1 MSTYA
6 KMRARRDNWRRKTGE
21 SRTQLHYQLR
31 ENRRVKRERDQY
43 KKAWRSSQQAIK
55 ELQQKRTLEPIPD
68 KADLVLIALQLF
80 LVARIGFRAVSRVLA
95 VMASHLGLRKPPCA
109 QTLINWVTRLSLA
122 RMRDRAL
129 SMPSAA
135 RFDHGY
141 ILLLDISIGLGQ
153 GKILT
158 LLALDPRHHE
168 TQQGAPALKHLRC
181 LAVAVADTWNGETIA
196 VLLRE
201 VIARFGAPIAYLKDG
216 GTDLAKAVRLL
227 NTPDG
232 ACVSI
237 DDLSHYAANLL
248 KHAFADHPQ
257 YPIFLQ
263 ACGAVSKRL
272 KQTVLACLAPPK
284 VSTKARFMN
293 LHRLVSWAERLL
305 EQSPRGRAAKGSL
318 LEKLRA
324 AFDSLPRC
332 KRFINDYL
340 AHAKPILAC
349 QSLLKRRGLNQTTY
363 EECQHHLTMIPLAS
377 IRIPLSMWFDNH
389 LAVARALGLQTIG
402 LPISSDGIES
412 LFGVGKHLGTGQ
424 IKDANRIALRLAP
437 LCGELTRADAEAVL
451 QVTVKEQNEAI
462 GSLPSLIKQRRDVFS
477 KGEGLD
483 SIASQAA
490 QPSLRLI
497 LGPKKPQKIV
507 LPIDNTENIVTGRD
521 PCPSPV

>member
-6 KMRARRDNWRRKTGE
+6 KMRTRRNNWRRKTAE
-21 SRTQLHYQLR
+21 LRTQLHYQLR

-43 KKAWRSSQQAIK
+43 KRDWRSSQQALK
-55 ELQQKRTLEPIPD
+55 ALQKNRTLQPIPD
-68 KADLVLIALQLF
+68 KAGLVLIALQLF

-95 VMASHLGLRKPPCA
+95 VMASQLGLTKPPCA
-109 QTLINWVTRLSLA
+109 QTIINWVTRLSLV
-122 RMRDRAL
+122 RMRDVA
-129 SMPSAA
+129 PSTPSLV
-135 RFDHGY
+135 RFPHGY

-158 LLALDPRHHE
+158 LLALDPHHHG

-181 LAVAVADTWNGETIA
+181 LAVAVADTWNGESIA
-196 VLLRE
+196 ALLRE
-201 VIARFGAPIAYLKDG
+201 VMARFGAPIAYLKDG
-216 GTDLAKAVRLL
+216 GTDLAKAVRVLS
-227 NTPDG
+227 TPDG

-248 KHAFADHPQ
+248 KHAFAGHPQ

-272 KQTVLACLAPPK
+272 KQTLLACLAPPK

-318 LEKLRA
+318 LEKLRD
-324 AFDSLPRC
+324 AFGSLPRC

-340 AHAKPILAC
+340 ANAKPILEC
-349 QSLLKRRGLNQTTY
+349 QSLLKKRGLNQTTY
-363 EECQHHLTMIPLAS
+363 DECQRHLTTIPLAS
-377 IRIPLSMWFDNH
+377 IRIPLSMWLDNH
-389 LAVARALGLQTIG
+389 LAFARALGLQTMG

-424 IKDANRIALRLAP
+424 IKDANRIALRIPA

-451 QVTVKEQNEAI
+451 GVTVKEQNEAI

-483 SIASQAA
+483 AIANHAA
-490 QPSLRLI
+490 QPSLRLV
-497 LGPKKPQKIV
+497 LGSKSPQKIS
-507 LPIDNTENIVTGRD
+507 LPIDNTQNIVNGHD
-521 PCPSPV
+521 PCPSPG

>member
-6 KMRARRDNWRRKTGE
+6 KMRTRRNNWRRKTGE
-21 SRTQLHYQLR
+21 LRAQLHYQLR
-31 ENRRVKRERDQY
+31 ENRRVKQERDQY
-43 KKAWRSSQQAIK
+43 KRDWRSSQQALK
-55 ELQQKRTLEPIPD
+55 ALQKNRTLQPIQD
-68 KADLVLIALQLF
+68 KAGLVFIALQLF

-95 VMASHLGLRKPPCA
+95 VMASQLGLTKPPCA
-109 QTLINWVTRLSLA
+109 QTIINWVTRLSLA
-122 RMRDRAL
+122 RMRDVA
-129 SMPSAA
+129 PSTPSPA
-135 RFDHGY
+135 RFPHGY
-141 ILLLDISIGLGQ
+141 VLLLDSSIGLGQ

-158 LLALDPRHHE
+158 LLALDPHHHG
-168 TQQGAPALKHLRC
+168 TQQSAPALNHLRC

-196 VLLRE
+196 ALLRE

-216 GTDLAKAVRLL
+216 GTDLAKAVRVL

-248 KHAFADHPQ
+248 KHAFEGHPR

-305 EQSPRGRAAKGSL
+305 EQSPRGRATKGSL
-318 LEKLRA
+318 LQKLRD

-332 KRFINDYL
+332 KGFINDYL
-340 AHAKPILAC
+340 ANAKPILEC
-349 QSLLKRRGLNQTTY
+349 QSLLKKRGLNHTTY
-363 EECQHHLTMIPLAS
+363 DECQRRVATIPLAS
-377 IRIPLSMWFDNH
+377 IRIPLSMWLDNH
-389 LAVARALGLQTIG
+389 LAIARALGLQTMG

-424 IKDANRIALRLAP
+424 IKDANRIALRIPA

-451 QVTVKEQNEAI
+451 RVTVKEQNEAV

-483 SIASQAA
+483 SITNHAA
-490 QPSLRLI
+490 RPSLRLVP
-497 LGPKKPQKIV
+497 GSKSPQKIS
-507 LPIDNTENIVTGRD
+507 LPIDNTENIVIGPD
-521 PCPSPV
+521 PFPNPA